1 MIVFLNTR
9 DFQNTVRGFV
19 RSYGRAM
26 AGTIAARS
34 YERVMAQS
42 RLRRGAYV
50 FGDIERLP
58 SDDAERAADLWQRLA
73 DLGGCRLLNH
83 PTRSM
88 RRYELLRTL
97 RERGDNRFDVYRAS
111 EQRVPRSFP
120 VFLRGENDHGGS
132 RTPLLHDPGELARA
146 LADLDAAGASR
157 DQTLV
162 TEFCDTAGP
171 DGVYRKYAAFIV
183 GDRIIPRHVFFSDD
197 WMVKFSSRFDPR
209 LLEEERAYLEDN
221 PHAEA
226 LRTVFATARIDY
238 GRVDY
243 AVAGGALQ
251 VWEINTNPQTVSFRH
266 AGGPAR
272 KRVQTRF
279 AEQFGD
285 ALRALE

>member
-9 DFQNTVRGFV
+9 GFQNTVRDFV

-26 AGTIAARS
+26 AATVAARS
-34 YERVMAQS
+34 YERFVTRS
-42 RLRRGAYV
+42 RLRPGTYV
-50 FGDIERLP
+50 FGDVERLAP
-58 SDDAERAADLWQRLA
+58 EEADRAAGLWQRLA

-97 RERGDNRFDVYRAS
+97 REHGGNRFDVYRAS
-111 EQRVPRSFP
+111 EHRAPRRFP

-132 RTPLLHDPGELARA
+132 RTPLLHDPAALTRA
-146 LADLDAAGASR
+146 LADLDAAGTSR
-157 DQTLV
+157 DETLI
-162 TEFCDTAGP
+162 TEFCDTVGA

-183 GDRIIPRHVFFSDD
+183 GDRIIPRHVFFGDA
-197 WMVKFSSRFDPR
+197 WMVKYSTRHDPR
-209 LLEEERAYLEDN
+209 LLEEERAYLEEN
-221 PHAEA
+221 PHAAA
-226 LRTVFATARIDY
+226 LREVFGTARIDY

-243 AVAGGALQ
+243 GLADGALQ
-251 VWEINTNPQTVSFRH
+251 VWEINTNPLTVSFRH

-272 KRVQTRF
+272 KPVQSQFAERF
-279 AEQFGD
+279 AE